1 MSEEEATAQDWED
14 FWYAPEK
21 FGTWHPEDTKDGDDI
36 VVNMDGGVGGSWQVK
51 PETQTSLLKKKA
63 EHFAGNY
70 QGPLYARHPDLVKKD
85 KELDKATQTYI
96 DSVLDGGVVCKRES
110 PLSD

>member
-1 MSEEEATAQDWED
+1 MSEEATAQDWED

-51 PETQTSLLKKKA
+51 SDE
-63 EHFAGNY
+63 E
-70 QGPLYARHPDLVKKD
+70 LVEIPPYVEAILGLTD
-85 KELDKATQTYI
+85 YPAD
-96 DSVLDGGVVCKRES
+96 CKRES
-110 PLSD
+110 PLSE